1 MKPLFTIGH
10 SSRGL
15 NEFISL
21 LRNSRVRTIA
31 DIRRA
36 PSSRKYPWFDG
47 EALSKA
53 LTENRIAYL
62 HIAELGGHRRKSKI
76 IDPDVNAFWD
86 NQSFHNYADYAMTLD
101 FRSGLDKL
109 IKASQRSVTAMMCSE
124 AVWWRCHRRIV
135 TDYIIARGIE
145 VRHILSST
153 NVSSAEMTISARP
166 VGDALHYAAF
176 QQPL

>member
-1 MKPLFTIGH
+1 M
-10 SSRGL
+10 
-15 NEFISL
+15 
-21 LRNSRVRTIA
+21 
-31 DIRRA
+31 
-36 PSSRKYPWFDG
+36 
-47 EALSKA
+47 
-53 LTENRIAYL
+53 